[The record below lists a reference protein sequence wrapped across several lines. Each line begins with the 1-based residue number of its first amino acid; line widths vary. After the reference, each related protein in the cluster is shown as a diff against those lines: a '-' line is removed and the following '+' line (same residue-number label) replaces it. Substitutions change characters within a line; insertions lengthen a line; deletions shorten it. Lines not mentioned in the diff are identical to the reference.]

1 SRPKAGCAP
10 VVICGFAPGASLG
23 KADQQSPASSNT
35 RAALRKFT
43 LQEKRRARG
52 GASWQ
57 TGCDRHATIAPGG
70 RYFAS
75 GPIQPTHSY
84 NIHMNKPPDSISART
99 LHTPVLPPLPERI
112 RLLVNDAYAARGGAN
127 RMTLD
132 DWRDA
137 EQEVKQRLENEW
149 SNVRH

>member
-1 SRPKAGCAP
+1 
-10 VVICGFAPGASLG
+10 
-23 KADQQSPASSNT
+23 
-35 RAALRKFT
+35 
-43 LQEKRRARG
+43 
-52 GASWQ
+52 
-57 TGCDRHATIAPGG
+57 
-70 RYFAS
+70 
-75 GPIQPTHSY
+75 
-84 NIHMNKPPDSISART
+84 MNKPPDSISART